1 MAIKFADVE
10 VKSALK
16 QKRVLSA
23 FIGEQ
28 IIKATKR
35 KSNIQYVFV
44 TDEYLLRMNQ
54 QFLQHDTLTDI
65 ITFDLSDDDITIK
78 SEIYIS
84 LERTKE
90 NALKFKVAHE
100 QELLRII
107 FHGAL
112 HLCGYKDKGAKA
124 KQEMTHMEDLWLK
137 RWKKVSSK

>member
-23 FIGEQ
+23 FIAEQ

-35 KSNIQYVFV
+35 KSSIQYVFV
-44 TDEYLLRMNQ
+44 TDEYLLRMNK

-124 KQEMTHMEDLWLK
+124 KQEMTQMEDLWLK